1 MNKKISRDIALK
13 AASSS
18 NVALQNDV
26 NVLINLLGP
35 VSDPTMSLA
44 DQSKEMV
51 GRFNAYEAAKLAE
64 RQSVMQIHNGIM
76 TDIPLTP
83 DERQAKL
90 DRQKPWI
97 AKFNTLPNSVYC
109 GTKKCST
116 DILGDIRP
124 YCIDAT
130 TKKPVGFF
138 KNIAQPSDYIPDGY
152 MEGYEKTQTGKFCDY
167 KTIYTKKTLPQNLNS
182 ETMTNE
188 FDEFDNQMFGLDEFD
203 ITKPSYNMNLIYMIM
218 VLFIVVLSV
227 TLYYIRKRITGG
239 DIDVYGY

>member
-1 MNKKISRDIALK
+1 MYTPNRTNTSNSQATDPKY
-13 AASSS
+13 AAM
-18 NVALQNDV
+18 QNDV
-26 NVLINLLGP
+26 KVLTNLLGP

-51 GRFNAYEAAKLAE
+51 TRFNEREAAKLYE
-64 RQSVMQIHNGIM
+64 RQSVMQINNGIIR
-76 TDIPLTP
+76 DIPLTP
-83 DERQAKL
+83 AERQDRI

-97 AKFNTLPNSVYC
+97 AKFNTLPKSVYC
-109 GTKKCST
+109 GTKQCSE

-124 YCIDAT
+124 YCIDAN
-130 TKKPVGFF
+130 KNPVGFF
-138 KNIAQPSDYIPDGY
+138 TNIAQPSNYIPDGY
-152 MEGYEKTQTGKFCDY
+152 MEGYIKEQTGTFCDY

-218 VLFIVVLSV
+218 VMFIVVLSV